1 MVDFVFFAKMVNSE
15 LGKNLDDEKSG
26 QLTVKNLEKIFA
38 NLIQTL
44 TSEAR
49 VLNQKA
55 CGVQGR
61 KPPLIFF
68 LEI

>member
-15 LGKNLDDEKSG
+15 LGKNLED
-26 QLTVKNLEKIFA
+26 IFA

-49 VLNQKA
+49 VLNPKA
-55 CGVQGR
+55 CGVQGHSHGGGWGD
-61 KPPLIFF
+61 KIFF
-68 LEI
+68 